1 MGKLEPFEGKTTTWQ
16 GLWWHPE
23 INAFT
28 SSVLNLADLRKFKGQ
43 FRIKVRKNKFFNNG
57 ENGRPNYNFVIRD
70 AHSAVFR
77 DIEVQDDDCCN
88 IQEKIEELADVMRQG
103 NLNGDRMAL
112 PSESVANA
120 KALMMQAITLVE
132 EITGEKW
139 EFSAMT
145 F

>member
-1 MGKLEPFEGKTTTWQ
+1 MGKLEPFDGKQTKWL

-28 SSVLNLADLRKFKGQ
+28 SAVLNLADLRKFKGQ
-43 FRIKVRKNKFFNNG
+43 FRIQIRKNKFFNNG

-70 AHSAVFR
+70 AKSSVFT
-77 DIEVQDDDCCN
+77 DIDVLDDDENETKC
-88 IQEKIEELADVMRQG
+88 KIDELAEVMRIG
-103 NLNGDRMAL
+103 NVNGDKMAL
-112 PSESVANA
+112 PSESIANA
-120 KALMMQAITLVE
+120 NALMIRAISLVE